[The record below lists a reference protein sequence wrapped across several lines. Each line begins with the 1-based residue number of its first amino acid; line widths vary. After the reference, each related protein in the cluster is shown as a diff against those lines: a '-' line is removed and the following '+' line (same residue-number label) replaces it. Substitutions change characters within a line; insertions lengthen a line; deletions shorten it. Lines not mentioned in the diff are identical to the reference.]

1 MRLLRRIWDFFFW
14 QVPEAQTCEQ
24 NKSGLMPSGEM
35 VLVQPI
41 KVEEKTAG
49 GIVLPK
55 ISQEKEQLAQRIGTL
70 IAIGPYAI
78 GASELSGI
86 SMGEAILYARY
97 SGDGFPVDGVEY
109 RIMRVRD
116 VVGKVTRLPDY
127 MLQGA
132 KSSVESFGVNLP
144 EQKVA

>member
-1 MRLLRRIWDFFFW
+1 MK
-14 QVPEAQTCEQ
+14 VTNE
-24 NKSGLMPSGEM
+24 SGLQPTADK

-41 KVEEKTAG
+41 RVEEKTAG

-70 IAIGPYAI
+70 IAIGPDAE
-78 GASELSGI
+78 GAPELSGVEI
-86 SMGEAILYARY
+86 GDVILYARY

-109 RIMRVRD
+109 RIMRVGD

-132 KSSVESFGVNLP
+132 KSSVESFGINMP
-144 EQKVA
+144 EKAVA

>member
-1 MRLLRRIWDFFFW
+1 MTN
-14 QVPEAQTCEQ
+14 E
-24 NKSGLMPSGEM
+24 SGFQPTADK

-55 ISQEKEQLAQRIGTL
+55 VSQEKEQLAARVGTL
-70 IAIGPYAI
+70 IAVGPLAEGAPELEGVAI
-78 GASELSGI
+78 GDV
-86 SMGEAILYARY
+86 ILYARY

-109 RIMRVRD
+109 RIMRVSD

-132 KSSVESFGVNLP
+132 KSSVEAFGFNKPDSVI
-144 EQKVA
+144 AA